1 MVAMQAI
8 HHVTL
13 PVKDLERSIRFYT
26 EVLGLKQI
34 ARPPF
39 SFPGAWF
46 EVGNQQLH
54 LTVGSSPLP
63 NTESLRIDTKARHV
77 AFRVKNITEALTWLK
92 ERGYSEE
99 STDPA
104 FRLKIN
110 LESVA
115 GFPQIFLLDPD
126 GHLLEINS
134 ESVAH

>member
-1 MVAMQAI
+1 MVVMEAI

-34 ARPPF
+34 VRPPF

-54 LTVGSSPLP
+54 LTVVSSPIP
-63 NTESLRIDTKARHV
+63 NTESRWIDTKARHV

-92 ERGYSEE
+92 GKGYSEE
-99 STDPA
+99 QTDPA

-110 LESVA
+110 LNSVA

-134 ESVAH
+134 ESSH

>member
-1 MVAMQAI
+1 MVAMEAI

-54 LTVGSSPLP
+54 LTVLSSPLP
-63 NTESLRIDTKARHV
+63 NTESPWIDTKARHV
-77 AFRVKNITEALTWLK
+77 AFRVKNIMEALTWLK
-92 ERGYSEE
+92 GMGYSEE
-99 STDPA
+99 QTDPA

-110 LESVA
+110 LNSVA

-134 ESVAH
+134 ESSH